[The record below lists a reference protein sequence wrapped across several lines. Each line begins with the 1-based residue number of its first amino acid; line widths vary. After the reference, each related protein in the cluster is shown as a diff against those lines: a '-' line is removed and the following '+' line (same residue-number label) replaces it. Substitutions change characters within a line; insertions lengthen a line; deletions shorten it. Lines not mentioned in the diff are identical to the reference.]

1 MTRSRGNPMTPPENS
16 RFLLSFGNCRF
27 LTFFASASSRI
38 SLRLMLAR
46 RSTNPR
52 MQVLPPANGKKLWR
66 VKRSVSL
73 GNPASA
79 DANSSLQCLNSSLR
93 ITAACKQFMSKRPP
107 LKRPKL
113 KPGMMKDFVFV
124 DLSPVK
130 TETEEISPALLHLLM
145 SLLLLLLG
153 ESPIFDKPQDFSF
166 DDYDSSLLGLGL
178 MNMPAEYP
186 QPSVA
191 ELALQMQQ
199 EQLAFQRFLQFQSQ
213 FGMQNGSQ
221 LQQMNT
227 QMGLLHVAVTPNLHQ
242 RSKLASLPRRKSGE
256 FQFKSYKGPGV
267 RKPKHKR
274 CVSESAVKRKSVTD
288 SEPENAN
295 LSPLQDFLH
304 APKDSDISLDYSQ
317 TWSLDDIEQFD
328 LAYTP
333 LTDLLDFENVD
344 TLHKPIDLDMHCDN
358 SQLFKDEFDMSNF
371 VSI

>member
-1 MTRSRGNPMTPPENS
+1 
-16 RFLLSFGNCRF
+16 
-27 LTFFASASSRI
+27 
-38 SLRLMLAR
+38 
-46 RSTNPR
+46 

-73 GNPASA
+73 GNPASS

-93 ITAACKQFMSKRPP
+93 ITAACKQFMSKRPS

-130 TETEEISPALLHLLM
+130 TEAEEISPALLLLLM
-145 SLLLLLLG
+145 SLLA
-153 ESPIFDKPQDFSF
+153 ESPVFDKPHDFSF
-166 DDYDSSLLGLGL
+166 DDIDSSLLGLGL

-213 FGMQNGSQ
+213 FGMQTSPQMTQLQMQTSPMQTNSQIQTQMSQ
-221 LQQMNT
+221 LQ
-227 QMGLLHVAVTPNLHQ
+227 VAHPATPYTHQ
-242 RSKLASLPRRKSGE
+242 RSKLASLPRRKSSE

-267 RKPKHKR
+267 RKPKHRR
-274 CVSESAVKRKSVTD
+274 CVSESSVKRKSVTPSMGSSDAGVSDAGVSD
-288 SEPENAN
+288 SGVSESGSSDF
-295 LSPLQDFLH
+295 SPLQDFLH

-317 TWSLDDIEQFD
+317 TLSLDDIEQFD

-344 TLHKPIDLDMHCDN
+344 TLHKPINLDMHCDN